1 MSRSDRS
8 RSPIDRPSQEAELQG
23 LRTELAACQQELN
36 QYREM
41 MYTDRFAAFSQR
53 WPGTLEEEFNT
64 FVGHTSEAYK
74 SDRTSV
80 LRERAGYADA
90 AFVVQVDCDEEGEC
104 DIAARSRVAEPATCA
119 GFRNIDSTGS
129 RAAFEFVP
137 GCWERFRRSVDAA
150 AREENVALKRVLLCR
165 APLGLWFRYPEDGA

>member
-8 RSPIDRPSQEAELQG
+8 RSPIDKPSQEAELHG

-41 MYTDRFAAFSQR
+41 MYADGFAAFSQR

-80 LRERAGYADA
+80 LRERDGYADA
-90 AFVVQVDCDEEGEC
+90 AFVVQVDFEEGKC
-104 DIAARSRVAEPATCA
+104 DIAARNKIADAATCA

-129 RAAFEFVP
+129 RAAFDFVP
-137 GCWERFRRSVDAA
+137 GYWERFRRSVDAA
-150 AREENVALKRVLLCR
+150 AREENIVLKRVLLCR
-165 APLGLWFRYPEDGA
+165 APLGLWFRYPEDAA